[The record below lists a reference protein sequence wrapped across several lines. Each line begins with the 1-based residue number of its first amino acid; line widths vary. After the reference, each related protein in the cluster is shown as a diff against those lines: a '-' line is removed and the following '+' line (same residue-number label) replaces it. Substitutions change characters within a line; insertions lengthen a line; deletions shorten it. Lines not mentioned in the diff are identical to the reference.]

1 MKRLSILT
9 FLIAGFFFVITLANE
24 DSAHALLSAH
34 QDYDGCNTCHD
45 LHGGPAL
52 FGGLL
57 TDINREAT
65 CLRCHGPLGIA
76 TEAAVHNPNG
86 RDSDRIDYI
95 TCLECHNPHDNR
107 TNVLGGTNIKLVG
120 IQYDYNANPPEQ
132 YATTKIREEIDQS
145 LGPVKDVVFE
155 VRSGTATDFHRTSDL
170 LGPCAICHTSQT
182 NRHGNAFLNRET
194 CTRCHSHANGFLR

>member
-1 MKRLSILT
+1 MKTSHGLTLTVAVVLALT
-9 FLIAGFFFVITLANE
+9 FTLKQPAN
-24 DSAHALLSAH
+24 ALLPAH
-34 QDYDGCNTCHD
+34 LDYDGCNTCHN

-57 TDINREAT
+57 NDVNREAS
-65 CLRCHGPLGIA
+65 CLGCHGPLGIA

-86 RDSDRIDYI
+86 RDPDSIDYV

-120 IQYDYNANPPEQ
+120 IEFDYNADPPDQ
-132 YATTKIREEIDQS
+132 FSITKIREEIDQT
-145 LGPVKDVVFE
+145 LGSVKDVVFE
-155 VRSGTATDFHRTSDL
+155 VREGTSTDFHRTSDL
-170 LGPCAICHTSQT
+170 RGPCAICHTFQT
-182 NRHGNAFLNRET
+182 SRHGSAFLDRET